1 MRVVRRF
8 LIVRFGRRR
17 YRRLLECREERP
29 APVKVGNVIFLDEYR
44 RRLEAAAAVPRPE
57 GAA

>member
-8 LIVRFGRRR
+8 LVLRVGRRR
-17 YRRLLECREERP
+17 YRLFELGRETERP
-29 APVKVGNVIFLDEYR
+29 AQTGNVIDLQEYR